1 MSFTWH
7 MTHDTRARYSTSGR
21 FKWSSSSL
29 TSSSKITFTKMQEK
43 KAKQT
48 FRKSMQDFKWKDWSK
63 ETYLQTITFSS
74 LDSTLPTV
82 EHKFPP
88 SIKARSKPGSHIRH
102 PWKFNIP
109 KGMVWKFYLLLHVSC
124 SLNWSKLWLTWLRQN
139 PHLPQ
144 GIKPMLHPLRLHPM
158 EIFCLLST

>member
-1 MSFTWH
+1 MSFTSH
-7 MTHDTRARYSTSGR
+7 MTQGQGTQLLEDSNGLPVLWHLLPRSPSQRC
-21 FKWSSSSL
+21 K
-29 TSSSKITFTKMQEK
+29 KK
-43 KAKQT
+43 KAMQT

-109 KGMVWKFYLLLHVSC
+109 QGMVWKFYLLLHVSC
-124 SLNWSKLWLTWLRQN
+124 SFNWSKLWLTWLRQN
-139 PHLPQ
+139 LHLPQ
-144 GIKPMLHPLRLHPM
+144 GIKPMFHPLRLHPM